1 MSAPLRIHQQPAG
14 GVVPTAGPTDPGD
27 MYMERLVKLVP
38 SEVIGIFLAGKG
50 YAEAWLGI
58 WSVIC
63 LGLVLISRAWGTRG
77 PGKPIQ
83 WISVLVSFVSFA
95 IWIYAIG
102 ANILNF
108 QLPDKGIAYIAV
120 LVWTFAVPYF
130 YKGDSS

>member
-1 MSAPLRIHQQPAG
+1 MSAPFRIRKQPSG
-14 GVVPTAGPTDPGD
+14 GVVATAGAQDPGD
-27 MYMERLVKLVP
+27 VYMERLVKLVP

-50 YAEAWLGI
+50 YAEAWLGV

-63 LGLVLISRAWGTRG
+63 LVLVLISRIWGTRE

-83 WISVLVSFVSFA
+83 WIGALVSFFSFA

-120 LVWTFAVPYF
+120 LVWTFVVPYF
-130 YKGDSS
+130 YKGD

>member
-1 MSAPLRIHQQPAG
+1 
-14 GVVPTAGPTDPGD
+14 
-27 MYMERLVKLVP
+27 MERLVKLIP

-63 LGLVLISRAWGTRG
+63 LVLVLVSRIWGTRE

-83 WISVLVSFVSFA
+83 WIGVVVSFISFA
-95 IWIYAIG
+95 IWVYAIG
-102 ANILNF
+102 ATILNF
-108 QLPDKGIAYIAV
+108 QLPDKGIAYITV

-130 YKGDSS
+130 YKGD